1 MKRRVRIALLVA
13 VVLLFVA
20 SIPWYREPGAVP
32 IEFLGLPDWVAVAL
46 LCYVAAAVLNSLAW
60 LITDIPDQ
68 SSAPG
73 EDEP

>member
-13 VVLLFVA
+13 VALLFAA